1 MYPWYGGDDGGSQEG
16 PRYYHDLGMIPGLN
30 TLDVFRSAF
39 GLRLEEGNPW
49 FRANPYF
56 LIYSFPPGSRQT
68 QLGDANPGPND
79 PEVRPAPGGKARI
92 AALRMAELHGNGHAA
107 AYAAAV
113 PEDDL
118 AYTVSEYLRW
128 SVPPKVAPIPL
139 SSLPP
144 TRLFAD
150 TGTVFL
156 HSHLA
161 EPQENV
167 RLIFHASPY
176 GGNGHAHA
184 DQNSFHV
191 IAYNEHLLLDSG
203 YYTPTGR
210 PPPAGVVRANQGPL
224 HAAWS
229 TAPARP
235 GAAPPATPRSVTLN
249 SIRTGCT
256 SWATPPRPTRRRVSI
271 ASTVMSSG
279 CAARR
284 CRRM

>member
-1 MYPWYGGDDGGSQEG
+1 
-16 PRYYHDLGMIPGLN
+16 MIPGLN

-56 LIYSFPPGSRQT
+56 LIYSFPPGGRRT

-79 PEVRPAPGGKARI
+79 PEVRPAPGSKARI

-118 AYTVSEYLRW
+118 ASTVSEYLRW

-144 TRLFAD
+144 SRLFAD

-156 HSHLA
+156 PTPRRAAGECASDL
-161 EPQENV
+161 PCQPV
-167 RLIFHASPY
+167 RRKRPRPCRPEQFPRHRLQRAPAARFRLLY
-176 GGNGHAHA
+176 A
-184 DQNSFHV
+184 D
-191 IAYNEHLLLDSG
+191 
-203 YYTPTGR
+203 GR
-210 PPPAGVVRANQGPL
+210 PPPAGVVRANQGPSRS
-224 HAAWS
+224 WS

-235 GAAPPATPRSVTLN
+235 GAAPPDTPRSVTLN

-256 SWATPPRPTRRRVSI
+256 SWATPLRPTRRRVSI
-271 ASTVMSSG
+271 ASTAMLSG